1 MLAKAI
7 AANNKIWEGRIQITL
22 GAILL
27 RQEKLD
33 TAFVVSSSAKNKLQ
47 KKDWPPLL
55 TQMGYAMER
64 KGLISKAADYA
75 MAGLH
80 LGDSLHD
87 IRTMAMA
94 YSDLSNLFWKQS
106 KFDKGIKYGLKSE
119 SLFKQRGIDDMDYSF
134 TLYVIGNNYMAV
146 KDFPSAL
153 NYY

>member
-1 MLAKAI
+1 
-7 AANNKIWEGRIQITL
+7 
-22 GAILL
+22 
-27 RQEKLD
+27 
-33 TAFVVSSSAKNKLQ
+33 
-47 KKDWPPLL
+47 
-55 TQMGYAMER
+55 MGYAMER

-75 MAGLH
+75 MAALH

-94 YSDLSNLFWKQS
+94 YSDLSNLFWKRS